1 MEISQRTSI
10 LDRYTNKFH
19 FSYNFNF
26 RSFTQPMLSRIL
38 VIVFFLSP
46 IYLKAQDSEFQ
57 AYLDSA
63 NLYQLSGDT
72 MEVYYLTKALR
83 LQPQNPTLYEL
94 RAYAKA
100 YVKKDYKKYGP
111 ASAIKD
117 LDIAIKIDPKKAV
130 YYEQRGYFKYLT
142 ENYLSA
148 LGDLNKAIK
157 YDKNKSSA
165 YRKRGD
171 IYWKFENYP
180 RAGNDFHKASSLDT
194 ASIYNLR
201 KVGDCFYELGNY
213 YDAISFYNQAIRKSE
228 SRKNFDDV
236 FSEDYALS
244 LLYKSNAQG
253 GSRAIKKAIEGYTKV
268 IDYNEKFE
276 GPIEYT
282 QEAYRYRGVAKLS
295 VEERGDGCKD
305 LKTAVSIG
313 DKEAKNYI
321 ESYCED
327 SDSN

>member
-1 MEISQRTSI
+1 
-10 LDRYTNKFH
+10 
-19 FSYNFNF
+19 
-26 RSFTQPMLSRIL
+26 MLSRIL
-38 VIVFFLSP
+38 VVAFFLSSFF
-46 IYLKAQDSEFQ
+46 LKAQTSEIQ

-83 LQPQNPTLYEL
+83 LQPQNATLYEL

-100 YVKKDYKKYGP
+100 YVKKDFKKYGP

-117 LDIAIKIDPKKAV
+117 LDLAIKIDPKKAV

-142 ENYLSA
+142 ENYFGA
-148 LGDLNKAIK
+148 LNDLNKAIK
-157 YDKNKSSA
+157 FDKKKASA

-171 IYWKFENYP
+171 VYWKFENYP
-180 RAGNDFHKASSLDT
+180 RAGNDFHEASQLDT
-194 ASIYNLR
+194 SSIYCLR

-213 YDAISFYNQAIRKSE
+213 HDAISFYSQAISKSE
-228 SRKNFDDV
+228 SRKNFDNV
-236 FSEDYALS
+236 FSEDYALA
-244 LLYKSNAQG
+244 LLYRSNAQG
-253 GSRAIKKAIEGYTKV
+253 GSRSVKKAIEGYTNV

-295 VEERGDGCKD
+295 SDERADGCKD
-305 LKTAVSIG
+305 LKTAESIG
-313 DKEAKNYI
+313 DKVAKEYI
-321 ESYCED
+321 SNYCE
-327 SDSN
+327 